1 MAAIFILYRKSLLK
15 RFFVKISCSAFEAA
29 IPAQPIIFLIL
40 IKRLFGGLMC
50 SLYFV
55 FHINNARAMYLLLV
69 LKCYFKII
77 FLMFALFRITLFRT
91 LCF

>member
-1 MAAIFILYRKSLLK
+1 
-15 RFFVKISCSAFEAA
+15 
-29 IPAQPIIFLIL
+29 
-40 IKRLFGGLMC
+40 MC